1 MKSVSIV
8 KLRDDSA
15 KQNTVVFGAV
25 DEKDNIIGKI
35 ELENEEGFI
44 DISNIYV

>member
-8 KLRDDSA
+8 KLSDNSQ
-15 KQNTVVFGAV
+15 KKNSVVFGAV
-25 DEKDNIIGKI
+25 DEKENIIGTI

-44 DISNIYV
+44 DISNIL